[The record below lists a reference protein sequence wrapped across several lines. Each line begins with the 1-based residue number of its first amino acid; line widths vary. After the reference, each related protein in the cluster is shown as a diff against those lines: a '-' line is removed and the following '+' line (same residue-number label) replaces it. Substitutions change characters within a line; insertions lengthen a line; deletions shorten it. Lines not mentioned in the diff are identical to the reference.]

1 MDDLS
6 QDQVLREKA
15 LRELGEVMLAI
26 EVASNRVEKAI
37 IVLSGDEFSGD
48 PAIAALKET
57 QRKLESARRTLH
69 QKGYL
74 SGPQLSLF

>member
-6 QDQVLREKA
+6 QDQVLRKKV

-37 IVLSGDEFSGD
+37 TALSGAEFSGD
-48 PAIAALKET
+48 PALAALKET
-57 QRKLESARRTLH
+57 QHKLEATRGTLH
-69 QKGYL
+69 QNSYL